1 MAKNKVKDIP
11 IDNGIMSDVI
21 KNEYEDITIDN
32 FSYEKEYV
40 KDFGFITMGSSS
52 IKINLIKY
60 ALENINREESRKMI
74 NKYVGYDY
82 ISEDIENSIFE
93 FALVNVTINAFP
105 KKYVVMIYNDK
116 LNDICEN
123 LDSTNTRIDNKTLLR
138 SILEMRVKP
147 TIIAFLPPEQLHP
160 MRHKDILDKMNLRE
174 KTLNSLQTTDL
185 YKCRKCG
192 ERRFKISTMQ
202 TRCAD
207 EPETKFL
214 TCLVCYNTFTR

>member
-11 IDNGIMSDVI
+11 ITNQIMSNSIDDEY
-21 KNEYEDITIDN
+21 KNMTIDN
-32 FSYEKEYV
+32 YSHEKEYI
-40 KDFGFITMGSSS
+40 KDFGFITMGSSN
-52 IKINLIKY
+52 IKMNLIKY

-74 NKYVGYDY
+74 NKFVGYEY

-93 FALVNVTINAFP
+93 FALVNVSINAYP
-105 KKYVVMIYNDK
+105 KKYVEMIYNDK
-116 LNDICEN
+116 LNDICDN
-123 LDSTNTRIDNKTLLR
+123 LDCTNTRIDNKTLLK
-138 SILEMRVKP
+138 SILEMRVRP
-147 TIIAFLPPEQLHP
+147 AIIAFLPPEQLHP